1 MIKVFFSH
9 LIKVLESKEPGW
21 RHTHVILMDNA
32 PYHRSK
38 DTLRFLEENNVP
50 CIFTGPHSYDAGKY
64 LRSDFHLLF
73 TLAPVELFYAHFK
86 RADIN

>member
-9 LIKVLESKEPGW
+9 LIKLLDSKDRTW
-21 RHTHVILMDNA
+21 RSKYIIMMDNA

-50 CIFTGPHSYDAGKY
+50 CIFTGPHGYDA
-64 LRSDFHLLF
+64 
-73 TLAPVELFYAHFK
+73 APVELFFAHFK
-86 RADIN
+86 AADINPRDVKTGKK